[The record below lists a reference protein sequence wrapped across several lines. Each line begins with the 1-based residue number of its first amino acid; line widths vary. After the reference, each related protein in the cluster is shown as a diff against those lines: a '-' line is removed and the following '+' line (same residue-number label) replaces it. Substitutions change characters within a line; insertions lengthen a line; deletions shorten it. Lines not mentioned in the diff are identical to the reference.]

1 MACSRNIP
9 KTSFFM
15 NPKLL
20 YQTLIK
26 SILFAAATVI
36 FLWVLLQVYSAILLL
51 LVALVLAVIINHP
64 VGRLEQRGWKRGWA
78 VLVVFLAVLLVLG
91 IIAWIVVPILAQQLQ
106 VLVKNGP
113 QYITTV
119 QEKLTGWLKVI
130 PGMEQPDAGAA
141 AAGSEMPSLVQ
152 TLMRIGNISLSVLN
166 VVLLI
171 IIVISMVVYA
181 VANPRPLGAL
191 YFSFFHPDKRPQA
204 QRAFLEAAVMLSGW
218 FKSNLI
224 GGFIVAIA
232 SVIVLSLLGVPGA
245 WVWGAV
251 AIFAVLVPRLGFYIM
266 AVPPTLVALSISNTT
281 AIWVAVFYIAMDEI
295 MADFVMPPLR
305 ANSMN
310 IHPVPILFMVLAM
323 GAAFGF
329 AGILLATPLTA
340 IIKAYYENFYEKRL
354 PADATLS
361 ARIEAIV
368 YRRQDT

>member
-1 MACSRNIP
+1 MEP
-9 KTSFFM
+9 KT
-15 NPKLL
+15 L
-20 YQTLIK
+20 YQTLTR
-26 SILFAAATVI
+26 SILFAAATMI
-36 FLWVLLQVYSAILLL
+36 FLWLLLQVYSAILLL

-78 VLVVFLAVLLVLG
+78 VLVVFGAILLVLG
-91 IIAWIVVPILAQQLQ
+91 IIAWIVVPIIAQQLQ

-113 QYITTV
+113 EYAATV
-119 QEKLTGWLKVI
+119 QERLTGWLKVI
-130 PGMEQPDAGAA
+130 PGMEQPKAGSPA
-141 AAGSEMPSLVQ
+141 AAGSAMPSLGQ
-152 TLMRIGNISLSVLN
+152 ALMRIGNISLSVLN

-181 VANPRPLGAL
+181 VTNPRPLAAL
-191 YFSFFHPDKRPQA
+191 YFSFFHPNKRHQA
-204 QRAFLEAAVMLSGW
+204 QKAFQEAAVMLSGW

-224 GGFIVAIA
+224 GGFIVAVT

-251 AIFAVLVPRLGFYIM
+251 AIFAVLIPRLGFYIM

-305 ANSMN
+305 ANTMN

-340 IIKAYYENFYEKRL
+340 IIKAYYENFYEQGL
-354 PADATLS
+354 PADAALP

-368 YRRQDT
+368 FRKKDL

>member
-1 MACSRNIP
+1 MDSKA
-9 KTSFFM
+9 
-15 NPKLL
+15 L
-20 YQTLIK
+20 YQTLTR
-26 SILFAAATVI
+26 SILFAAATMV
-36 FLWVLLQVYSAILLL
+36 FLWLLLQVYSAILLL

-78 VLVVFLAVLLVLG
+78 VLAVFVAILLVLG
-91 IIAWIVVPILAQQLQ
+91 IIAWIVVPIIAQQLQ

-113 QYITTV
+113 QYAATV
-119 QEKLTGWLKVI
+119 QERLAGWLKVI
-130 PGMEQPDAGAA
+130 PGMEQPGPGSPA
-141 AAGSEMPSLVQ
+141 AAGSGLPSLAQ
-152 TLMRIGNISLSVLN
+152 ALMRIGNISLSVLN
-166 VVLLI
+166 GVLLI

-181 VANPRPLGAL
+181 VANPRPLAAL
-191 YFSFFHPDKRPQA
+191 YFSFFHPNKRDPA
-204 QRAFLEAAVMLSGW
+204 QKAFKEAAVMLSGW

-232 SVIVLSLLGVPGA
+232 SVLVLSLLGVPGA

-305 ANSMN
+305 ANTMN

-340 IIKAYYENFYEKRL
+340 IIKAYYENFYENRL
-354 PADATLS
+354 PADAALP

-368 YRRQDT
+368 YRKKEQ